1 MSIDIAISNCT
12 FKIYKDS
19 NMNGRLDED
28 DEYVDNLEET
38 EKGIYKKQNLEYGKY
53 FISETKAEDGYVISK
68 ETEFDIVEDGIT
80 INIELIDKIVDMLK
94 VNIGGEEIEGATIQ
108 VLDKN
113 NKVIDEWISE
123 KEPHKI
129 KNLVEGEKYTL
140 HEEVAVDGYVKST
153 DIEFEVSYEKENQHL
168 ELIDKV
174 VEIVKTDLVTGDEIE
189 GAELQVID
197 EDGNI
202 IDEWISSKEN
212 HKIIRLDNF

>member
-1 MSIDIAISNCT
+1 
-12 FKIYKDS
+12 
-19 NMNGRLDED
+19 MNGRLDED